1 VCYSPHGVIALNQFF
16 EGATYQRGAIENKW
30 QIIKWWE
37 VRRFHFN
44 AVVAVVGTLTCVLMI
59 TCGFVSEPI
68 VGEAIGLPDGG
79 IFIIF
84 GILLYAIAANI
95 CYTGGWI
102 VELFLVRRSPMQAQA
117 FGPRAFRRGMKFSI
131 GLTLFPALLSWA
143 VFLGDLAFGHRVA
156 ANP

>member
-1 VCYSPHGVIALNQFF
+1 VLAL
-16 EGATYQRGAIENKW
+16 
-30 QIIKWWE
+30 
-37 VRRFHFN
+37 
-44 AVVAVVGTLTCVLMI
+44 VGTITCVLMI
-59 TCGFVSEPI
+59 ACGFVSEPI

-84 GILLYAIAANI
+84 GILLYAVLANV

-102 VELFLVRRSPMQAQA
+102 VELLLARRSPTRAA
-117 FGPRAFRRGMKFSI
+117 GFGLLAFRRGMKFSI
-131 GLTLFPALLSWA
+131 CLTLFPAVISWA